1 MLTRRRRR
9 RDDCDPNVSSASS
22 QSVESSA
29 YKEER
34 LELEAIA
41 RRFEG
46 KLGICSA
53 RIDGPDGVLEVNG
66 DEVFPAAS
74 VIKIALALE
83 VFCQVEEGAMALA
96 ERVPLKS
103 SDKVIGSG
111 VLAELSEGLTPTIG
125 DLVFLSMA
133 ISDNTA
139 ANLLVE
145 RVGIFSV
152 NRRLAA
158 LGLTKTRLSG
168 KILVKETKAG
178 PATDEDYG
186 ATASAAKDDND
197 DGAGERSPVTAR
209 ELVRLLR
216 AIYRREGLPA
226 PACDAVLEI
235 LQKTQTASSI
245 RRGLP
250 ESRFRDRTPARLF
263 HKTGSIRGVVN
274 DAGIVATERGAYAV
288 VLLSKGSRDL
298 RPTQDNVARIA
309 LAEASRVVYKAMRE
323 E

>member
-1 MLTRRRRR
+1 VTAVGTAER
-9 RDDCDPNVSSASS
+9 
-22 QSVESSA
+22 SA

-53 RIDGPDGVLEVNG
+53 RIDAPDAVLEVSG

-83 VFCQVEEGAMALA
+83 VFCQVEEGAISLG
-96 ERVPLKS
+96 ERVALTS
-103 SDKVIGSG
+103 SEKVIGSG
-111 VLAELSEGLTPTIG
+111 VLAELSDGLSPTIG
-125 DLVFLSMA
+125 DLVFLAMA

-152 NRRLAA
+152 NRRLAT
-158 LGLTKTRLSG
+158 LGLKKTRLSG
-168 KILVKETKAG
+168 KILVHETKNG
-178 PATDEDYG
+178 PSANEDFG
-186 ATASAAKDDND
+186 ATASTAADDND
-197 DGAGERSPVTAR
+197 DGRGERSPVTAR
-209 ELVRLLR
+209 ELVHLLR
-216 AIYRREGLPA
+216 CVYRRDGLPA
-226 PACDAVLEI
+226 PACDALLEI

-250 ESRFRDRTPARLF
+250 ESRFRDRTPAQLF

-288 VLLSKGSRDL
+288 ALLSKGSRDL

-309 LAEASRVVYKAMRE
+309 LAEASRVIYKAMRE

>member
-1 MLTRRRRR
+1 M
-9 RDDCDPNVSSASS
+9 
-22 QSVESSA
+22 QSLARSSA

-46 KLGICSA
+46 TLGICSA
-53 RIDGPDGVLEVNG
+53 RLDGPEGLLEVGG
-66 DEVFPAAS
+66 DEVFPAGG

-83 VFCQVEEGAMALA
+83 VFCQVEEGAIAIG
-96 ERVPLKS
+96 ERVSLTSPE
-103 SDKVIGSG
+103 KVVGSG
-111 VLAELSEGLTPTIG
+111 VLAELADGLAPTIK
-125 DLVFLSMA
+125 DLVYLAMA

-139 ANLLVE
+139 ANLLIE
-145 RVGIFSV
+145 RVGAFSV
-152 NRRLAA
+152 NQRLAA
-158 LGLTKTRLSG
+158 LGLEKTRLSG
-168 KILVKETKAG
+168 KILVQETRLGPPAKE
-178 PATDEDYG
+178 DFG
-186 ATASAAKDDND
+186 ATASTSTDSD
-197 DGAGERSPVTAR
+197 DGRGERSPVTAR
-209 ELVRLLR
+209 ELVRLLSR
-216 AIYRREGLPA
+216 VYRREGLP
-226 PACDAVLEI
+226 PSACEALLDI

-288 VLLSKGSRDL
+288 ALLSKGSRDL

-309 LAEASRVVYKAMRE
+309 LAEASRVIYKAMRE

>member
-1 MLTRRRRR
+1 MTQPGSG
-9 RDDCDPNVSSASS
+9 D
-22 QSVESSA
+22 SSA

-34 LELEAIA
+34 LELETIA

-46 KLGICSA
+46 TLGLCSA
-53 RIDGPDGVLEVNG
+53 RIDGPDAVLEVGG

-83 VFCQVEEGAMALA
+83 VFCQVEEGALALG
-96 ERVPLKS
+96 ERVPLKA

-111 VLAELSEGLTPTIG
+111 VLAELTEGIAPTVG
-125 DLVFLSMA
+125 DLVYLAMA

-145 RVGIFSV
+145 RVGVFSV
-152 NRRLAA
+152 NARLAA
-158 LGLTKTRLSG
+158 LGLEKTRLSG
-168 KILVKETKAG
+168 KILVHETKSG
-178 PATDEDYG
+178 PPATEDFG
-186 ATASAAKDDND
+186 ASASAVTDGD
-197 DGAGERSPVTAR
+197 DGRGERSPVTAR
-209 ELVRLLR
+209 ELVTLLR
-216 AIYRREGLPA
+216 RVYRRDGLPA
-226 PACDAVLEI
+226 PACEALLDL

-250 ESRFRDRTPARLF
+250 EARFRDRTPARLF

-274 DAGIVATERGAYAV
+274 DAGVVATERGAYAV
-288 VLLSKGSRDL
+288 ALLSKGSRDL

-309 LAEASRVVYKAMRE
+309 LADASRVIYKAMRE

>member
-1 MLTRRRRR
+1 MTELG
-9 RDDCDPNVSSASS
+9 SKAG
-22 QSVESSA
+22 SA

-34 LELEAIA
+34 LELQAIA

-46 KLGICSA
+46 ALGICSM
-53 RIDGPDGVLEVNG
+53 RVDGPEAILEVGG
-66 DEVFPAAS
+66 DELFPAAS

-83 VFCQVEEGAMALA
+83 VFCQVEEGALALG
-96 ERVPLKS
+96 ERVALKA

-111 VLAELSEGLTPTIG
+111 VLAELGEGLSPTIG
-125 DLVFLSMA
+125 DLVYLAMA

-145 RVGIFSV
+145 RIGVFSV
-152 NRRLAA
+152 NSRLAA
-158 LGLTKTRLSG
+158 LGLKKTRLSG
-168 KILVKETKAG
+168 RSSSTRRR
-178 PATDEDYG
+178 
-186 ATASAAKDDND
+186 TARPGRRTSARRRRRRPMTGD
-197 DGAGERSPVTAR
+197 DGRGERSPVTAR
-209 ELVRLLR
+209 ELVHLLR
-216 AIYRREGLPA
+216 CVYRREGVPA
-226 PACDAVLEI
+226 PACDALLEL

-288 VLLSKGSRDL
+288 ALLSKGSRDL

>member
-1 MLTRRRRR
+1 VTELGT
-9 RDDCDPNVSSASS
+9 PIISP
-22 QSVESSA
+22 

-46 KLGICSA
+46 SLGICAA
-53 RIDGPDGVLEVNG
+53 RLDGRDGQLEVGG

-83 VFCQVEEGAMALA
+83 VFCQVEEGHLSLSERIALKDA
-96 ERVPLKS
+96 
-103 SDKVIGSG
+103 DKVVGSG
-111 VLAELSEGLTPTIG
+111 VLAELTSGLSPTIR
-125 DLVFLSMA
+125 DLVYLSMA

-139 ANLLVE
+139 ANVLIS
-145 RVGIFSV
+145 RVGIFAV
-152 NRRLAA
+152 NHRLGKV
-158 LGLTKTRLSG
+158 GLTTTRLSG
-168 KILVKETKAG
+168 KILVEETKHG
-178 PATDEDYG
+178 PSPNEDFG
-186 ATASAAKDDND
+186 LTTSPAKNDQD
-197 DGAGERSPVTAR
+197 DGQGERSPVTAR
-209 ELVRLLR
+209 ELVKLLSC
-216 AIYRREGLPA
+216 IYRREGLPE
-226 PACDAVLEI
+226 PACEALLEV

-250 ESRFRDRTPARLF
+250 ESRFRDRTPARLY

-288 VLLSKGSRDL
+288 ALLSKGSRDL

-309 LAEASRVVYKAMRE
+309 LADASRVVYKAMRAE
-323 E
+323 

>member
-1 MLTRRRRR
+1 VKVTELETAAPAR
-9 RDDCDPNVSSASS
+9 
-22 QSVESSA
+22 SA

-53 RIDGPDGVLEVNG
+53 RIDGPDEMLEVGG
-66 DEVFPAAS
+66 DDVFPAAS

-83 VFCQVEEGAMALA
+83 VFCQVDEGAISLA
-96 ERVPLKS
+96 ERVSLNA

-111 VLAELSEGLTPTIG
+111 VLSELTAGLSPTLG
-125 DLVFLSMA
+125 DLVYLAMA

-145 RVGIFSV
+145 RVGVFAV
-152 NRRLAA
+152 NRRLAS
-158 LGLTKTRLSG
+158 LGLKRTRLSG
-168 KILVKETKAG
+168 KILVHETKSG
-178 PATDEDYG
+178 PPTNEDFG
-186 ATASAAKDDND
+186 VTPSSPSD
-197 DGAGERSPVTAR
+197 DGDDGRGERSPVTAR
-209 ELVRLLR
+209 ELVRLLQCV
-216 AIYRREGLPA
+216 YRREGLPA
-226 PACDAVLEI
+226 SACDALLDI
-235 LQKTQTASSI
+235 LQKTQTASTI

-288 VLLSKGSRDL
+288 ALLSKGSRDL
-298 RPTQDNVARIA
+298 RPTQDNIARIA

-323 E
+323 D

>member
-1 MLTRRRRR
+1 MTEPDKRET
-9 RDDCDPNVSSASS
+9 ST
-22 QSVESSA
+22 

-34 LELEAIA
+34 LELETIA

-46 KLGICSA
+46 TLGLCSA
-53 RIDGPDGVLEVNG
+53 RIDAPDAVLEVGG

-83 VFCQVEEGAMALA
+83 VFCQVEEGALALG
-96 ERVPLKS
+96 ERVALKT
-103 SDKVIGSG
+103 SDKVIGAG
-111 VLAELSEGLTPTIG
+111 VLAELAEGISPTVG
-125 DLVFLSMA
+125 DLVYLAMA

-139 ANLLVE
+139 ANLLIE
-145 RVGIFSV
+145 RVGSYSV
-152 NRRLAA
+152 NARLSA
-158 LGLTKTRLSG
+158 LGLKKTRLSG
-168 KILVKETKAG
+168 KILVHETKSG
-178 PATDEDYG
+178 PPATEDFG
-186 ATASAAKDDND
+186 ASASPAGDGD
-197 DGAGERSPVTAR
+197 DGRGERSPVTAR
-209 ELVRLLR
+209 ELVELLGR
-216 AIYRREGLPA
+216 VYRRDGLPA
-226 PACDAVLEI
+226 PACDALLEI

-288 VLLSKGSRDL
+288 ALLSKGSRDL

-309 LAEASRVVYKAMRE
+309 LADASRVIYKAMRE

>member
-1 MLTRRRRR
+1 MTQLATL
-9 RDDCDPNVSSASS
+9 DD
-22 QSVESSA
+22 SA
-29 YKEER
+29 YREER

-46 KLGICSA
+46 TLAIASA
-53 RIDGPDGVLEVNG
+53 RIDTPNAMLHVGG

-74 VIKIALALE
+74 VIKIAIALE
-83 VFCQVEEGAMALA
+83 VFCQVEEGAISLG
-96 ERVPLKS
+96 ERVSLRS

-111 VLAELSEGLTPTIG
+111 VLAELAEGLSPTIG
-125 DLVFLSMA
+125 DLVYLAMA

-145 RVGIFSV
+145 RVGTFSV

-158 LGLTKTRLSG
+158 LGLEKTRLSG
-168 KILVKETKAG
+168 KILVHETKHG
-178 PATDEDYG
+178 PPANEDFGASASVVTDER
-186 ATASAAKDDND
+186 D
-197 DGAGERSPVTAR
+197 DGRGERSPVTAR
-209 ELVRLLR
+209 ELVRLLSR
-216 AIYRREGLPA
+216 VYRRDGLPA
-226 PACDAVLEI
+226 PACDALLEI

-288 VLLSKGSRDL
+288 ALLSKGSRDL
-298 RPTQDNVARIA
+298 RPTQDNVARVA
-309 LAEASRVVYKAMRE
+309 LADASRVVYKAMRQE
-323 E
+323 

>member
-1 MLTRRRRR
+1 MTQ
-9 RDDCDPNVSSASS
+9 PGG
-22 QSVESSA
+22 ESSA

-34 LELEAIA
+34 LELETIA

-46 KLGICSA
+46 TLGLCSA
-53 RIDGPDGVLEVNG
+53 RVDGPDAVLEVGG

-83 VFCQVEEGAMALA
+83 VFCQVEEGALALG
-96 ERVPLKS
+96 ERVTLKA
-103 SDKVIGSG
+103 SDKVVGSG
-111 VLAELSEGLTPTIG
+111 VLAELAEGLSPTVG
-125 DLVFLSMA
+125 DLVYLAMA

-139 ANLLVE
+139 ANLLIE
-145 RVGIFSV
+145 RVGVFSV
-152 NRRLAA
+152 NARLAA
-158 LGLTKTRLSG
+158 LGLEKTRLSG
-168 KILVKETKAG
+168 KILVHETKSG
-178 PATDEDYG
+178 PPATEDYG
-186 ATASAAKDDND
+186 AAASTATDGD
-197 DGAGERSPVTAR
+197 DGRGERSPVTAR
-209 ELVRLLR
+209 ELVTLLR
-216 AIYRREGLPA
+216 RVYRRDGLPA
-226 PACDAVLEI
+226 RACDALLEI

-250 ESRFRDRTPARLF
+250 EARFRDRTPARLF

-288 VLLSKGSRDL
+288 ALLSKGSRDL

-309 LAEASRVVYKAMRE
+309 LADASRVIYKAMRE

>member
-1 MLTRRRRR
+1 MLTNPRRRG
-9 RDDCDPNVSSASS
+9 DDCDPIVSETEAST
-22 QSVESSA
+22 A

-46 KLGICSA
+46 TLGICSV
-53 RIDGPDGVLEVNG
+53 RIDGPETFLEVNA
-66 DEVFPAAS
+66 DEVFPSAS

-83 VFCQVEEGAMALA
+83 VFCQAEEGALSLN
-96 ERVPLKS
+96 ERVPLKAT
-103 SDKVIGSG
+103 DKVIGSG
-111 VLAELSEGLTPTIG
+111 VLAELADGLTPTIA
-125 DLVFLSMA
+125 DLVFLAMA

-139 ANLLVE
+139 ANLLIE
-145 RVGIFSV
+145 RVGIFGV
-152 NRRLAA
+152 NRRLEG
-158 LGLTKTRLSG
+158 LGLKKTRLSG
-168 KILVKETKAG
+168 RILVHETKNG
-178 PATDEDYG
+178 PPGNEDFG
-186 ATASAAKDDND
+186 KSTSVASGSD
-197 DGAGERSPVTAR
+197 DGRGERSPVTAR

-235 LQKTQTASSI
+235 LQKTQTASCI

-250 ESRFRDRTPARLF
+250 EARFRDRTPARLF

-274 DAGIVATERGAYAV
+274 DAGVVATERGAYAV
-288 VLLSKGSRDL
+288 ALLSKGSRDL

-309 LAEASRVVYKAMRE
+309 LADASRVVYKAMRE
-323 E
+323 D

>member
-1 MLTRRRRR
+1 MERGTR
-9 RDDCDPNVSSASS
+9 RDDEEVTELGTLDRTVF
-22 QSVESSA
+22 
-29 YKEER
+29 KEER

-46 KLGICSA
+46 ALGIASA
-53 RIDGPDGVLEVNG
+53 RVDRPHAVLDVNG
-66 DEVFPAAS
+66 DEVFPGAS

-83 VFCQVEEGAMALA
+83 VFCQVDEGAISLG
-96 ERVPLKS
+96 ERVTLRT

-111 VLAELSEGLTPTIG
+111 VLAELAEGLSPTIG
-125 DLVFLSMA
+125 DLVYLAMS

-145 RVGIFSV
+145 RVGISSV
-152 NRRLAA
+152 NKRLAN
-158 LGLTKTRLSG
+158 LGLEKTRLSG
-168 KILVKETKAG
+168 KILVHETQHG
-178 PATDEDYG
+178 PPQDEDFG
-186 ATASAAKDDND
+186 VKASAVTDARD
-197 DGAGERSPVTAR
+197 DGRGERSPMTAR
-209 ELVRLLR
+209 ELVRLLSCV
-216 AIYRREGLPA
+216 YRREGLP
-226 PACDAVLEI
+226 PSACEALLET

-288 VLLSKGSRDL
+288 ALLSKGSRDL
-298 RPTQDNVARIA
+298 RPTQDNVARVA
-309 LAEASRVVYKAMRE
+309 LADASRVVYKAMRE